1 MISIGKDIKVQ
12 MQEFRGKNYISI
24 RRWYEEDGV
33 EKPGKQGINFKEEEW
48 DEFVGKMADIIAD
61 LKKAD

>member
-12 MQEFRGKNYISI
+12 MQEFRGKKYISVT
-24 RRWYEEDGV
+24 RWYDDNGV

-48 DEFVGKMADIIAD
+48 DEFVGKMADIITD
-61 LKKAD
+61 LKNAD